1 MGLASFVSSKGYKNF
16 MSKLYGIGASVV
28 ILGALFKIVHLT
40 GANEMLFVGLV
51 TEAIIFLFSAF
62 EPPHVEPD
70 WSLVYPE
77 LAGMYHDGKPGSHG
91 SVKKMTSGGKT
102 VTQELDEMLSKAK
115 IGPELIQSLGD
126 GMRTISENVGKMS
139 DVTSTAAAT
148 DDFVKNIKDAGKSA
162 GELSSSYKKVSD
174 VLQQDASTVGDFSSS
189 VKSAAESAGTLATV
203 YNEVTIAIKKE
214 MTATDSFSNSIS
226 TVTESANRLAEK
238 YNISAEMLSKSA
250 EMLNFS
256 ALDSKAYND
265 QLQKISANLA
275 ALNTIYEVQL
285 KSSNEQI
292 ESTNQ
297 LRSTVGTFLSSMNDS
312 SANMTKYQQEIDQ
325 LTKRVTALNQV
336 YGNMLTAMN
345 VNLAK

>member
-1 MGLASFVSSKGYKNF
+1 MGLASFVSSKGYRNF
-16 MSKLYGIGASVV
+16 MSKLYGIGASIV
-28 ILGALFKIVHLT
+28 IVGALFKIVHIT
-40 GANEMLFVGLV
+40 GANEMLFVGLI
-51 TEAIIFLFSAF
+51 TEALIFFFSAF

-77 LAGMYHDGKPGSHG
+77 LAGMYHDGKPGSPG
-91 SVKKMTSGGKT
+91 SIRKIPGGKS
-102 VTQELDEMLSKAK
+102 VTQDLDEMLSKAK
-115 IGPELIQSLGD
+115 IGPELIESLGA
-126 GMRTISENVGKMS
+126 GMRKISENVGKMS
-139 DVTSTAAAT
+139 DVASTGLAAE
-148 DDFVKNIKDAGKSA
+148 DFVKNVKDAGKSA

-174 VLQQDASTVGDFSSS
+174 VLQQDASTVGEFSSS
-189 VKSAAESAGTLATV
+189 VKSAAASASTLSTV
-203 YNEVTIAIKKE
+203 YNEVSVAIKKE
-214 MTATDSFSNSIS
+214 MNATESFSNSIS
-226 TVTESANRLAEK
+226 TATESANRLAEK
-238 YNISAEMLSKSA
+238 YNVSAEMLSKSA

-292 ESTNQ
+292 ETTNQ
-297 LRSTVGTFLSSMNDS
+297 LRSTVGTFLTSMNDS
-312 SANMTKYQQEIDQ
+312 SSNMIKYQQEIDQ

-345 VNLAK
+345 VNITK

>member
-1 MGLASFVSSKGYKNF
+1 MGFASFVNSKGYRNF
-16 MSKLYGIGASVV
+16 MSKLYGIGASIV
-28 ILGALFKIVHLT
+28 IVGALFKIVHIT
-40 GANEMLFVGLV
+40 GANEMLFVGLI
-51 TEAIIFLFSAF
+51 TEAVIFFFSAF

-77 LAGMYHDGKPGSHG
+77 LAGMYHDGKPGSPG
-91 SVKKMTSGGKT
+91 SIRKMPGGKT
-102 VTQELDEMLSKAK
+102 VTQDLDEMLSKAK
-115 IGPELIQSLGD
+115 IGPELIESLGA
-126 GMRTISENVGKMS
+126 GMRKISENVGKMS
-139 DVTSTAAAT
+139 DVASTGLAAE
-148 DDFVKNIKDAGKSA
+148 DFVKNVKDAGKSA

-174 VLQQDASTVGDFSSS
+174 VLQQDATTVGEFSSN
-189 VKSAAESAGTLATV
+189 VKSAAASAGSLSTV
-203 YNEVTIAIKKE
+203 YNDVSIAIKKE
-214 MTATDSFSNSIS
+214 MNATESFSNSIS
-226 TVTESANRLAEK
+226 SATDSAIRLAEK

-256 ALDSKAYND
+256 TLDSKAYND
-265 QLQKISANLA
+265 QLQKISSNLA

-292 ESTNQ
+292 ETTNQ

-312 SANMTKYQQEIDQ
+312 SSNMIKYQQEIDQ

-345 VNLAK
+345 VNLTK

>member
-1 MGLASFVSSKGYKNF
+1 MGLASFVSSKGYRNF
-16 MSKLYGIGASVV
+16 MSKLYGIGASIV
-28 ILGALFKIVHLT
+28 IVGALFKIVHIQY
-40 GANEMLFVGLV
+40 ANEMLFVGLI
-51 TEAIIFLFSAF
+51 TEAVIFFFSAF

-77 LAGMYHDGKPGSHG
+77 LAGMYHDGKPGSPG
-91 SVKKMTSGGKT
+91 SIRKIPGGKS
-102 VTQELDEMLSKAK
+102 VTQDLDEMLSKAK
-115 IGPELIQSLGD
+115 IGPELIESLGA
-126 GMRTISENVGKMS
+126 GMRKISENVGKMS
-139 DVTSTAAAT
+139 DVASTGLAAE
-148 DDFVKNIKDAGKSA
+148 DFVKNVKDAGKSA

-174 VLQQDASTVGDFSSS
+174 VLQQDASTVGEFSSS
-189 VKSAAESAGTLATV
+189 VKSAAASASTLSTV
-203 YNEVTIAIKKE
+203 YNDVSIAIKKE
-214 MTATDSFSNSIS
+214 MNATESFSNSIS
-226 TVTESANRLAEK
+226 TATDSANRLAEK
-238 YNISAEMLSKSA
+238 YNVSAEMLSKSA

-292 ESTNQ
+292 ETTNQ

-312 SANMTKYQQEIDQ
+312 SSNMIKYQQEIDQ

-345 VNLAK
+345 VNLTK

>member
-1 MGLASFVSSKGYKNF
+1 MGFASFVSSKGYKNF
-16 MSKLYGIGASVV
+16 MSKLYGIGAAIV
-28 ILGALFKIVHLT
+28 IIGALFKIIHIQ
-40 GANEMLFVGLV
+40 GANEMLFVGLT
-51 TEAIIFLFSAF
+51 TEALIFFFSAF

-77 LAGMYHDGKPGSHG
+77 LAGMYHDGRPGSP
-91 SVKKMTSGGKT
+91 SSLKRTAGGKT

-115 IGPELIQSLGD
+115 IGPELIESLGD
-126 GMRTISENVGKMS
+126 GMRKMSENVSKMS
-139 DVTSTAAAT
+139 DVTNTAVAT
-148 DDFVKNIKDAGKSA
+148 DDFVKNVKDAGKSA

-174 VLQQDASTVGDFSSS
+174 VLQQDASTVGEFSSS
-189 VKSAAESAGTLATV
+189 IKSAAASAGTLATV
-203 YNEVTIAIKKE
+203 YNDVSSAIKKE
-214 MTATDSFSNSIS
+214 MTATETFSSSLS
-226 TVTESANRLAEK
+226 TATDSANRLAEK

-265 QLQKISANLA
+265 QLQKISGNLA

-292 ESTNQ
+292 ETTNQ
-297 LRSTVGTFLSSMNDS
+297 LRSTVGSFLSSMNES
-312 SANMTKYQQEIDQ
+312 SSNMTKYQQEIDQ
-325 LTKRVTALNQV
+325 LTKRVSALNQV

-345 VNLAK
+345 VKA

>member
-16 MSKLYGIGASVV
+16 MSKLYGIGAAVV
-28 ILGALFKIVHLT
+28 IVGALFKIVHIP
-40 GANEMLFVGLV
+40 GANEMLFVGLI
-51 TEAIIFLFSAF
+51 TEAVIFLFSAF

-77 LAGMYHDGKPGSHG
+77 LAGMYHDGKPGAHG
-91 SVKKMTSGGKT
+91 AIRKGHGGQT

-115 IGPELIQSLGD
+115 IGPELIESLGD
-126 GMRTISENVGKMS
+126 GMRKMSENVSKMS
-139 DVTSTAAAT
+139 DVTSTAVAT
-148 DDFVKNIKDAGKSA
+148 EDFVKNVKDAGKSA

-174 VLQQDASTVGDFSSS
+174 VLQQDATTVGEFSTS
-189 VKSAAESAGTLATV
+189 VKSAAASAGTLATV
-203 YNEVTIAIKKE
+203 YNDVSSAIKKE
-214 MTATDSFSNSIS
+214 MTATETFSNSLS
-226 TVTESANRLAEK
+226 TATDSANKLAEK
-238 YNISAEMLSKSA
+238 YNASAELLSKSA
-250 EMLNFS
+250 DMLNFS

-265 QLQKISANLA
+265 QLQRISSNLA

-297 LRSTVGTFLSSMNDS
+297 LRSTVGSFLNSMNES
-312 SANMTKYQQEIDQ
+312 SANMTKYQQEIDE
-325 LTKRVTALNQV
+325 LTKRVSALNQV

-345 VNLAK
+345 VNLSK

>member
-28 ILGALFKIVHLT
+28 IVGALFKIVHIQ
-40 GANEMLFVGLV
+40 GANEMLFVGLI

-77 LAGMYHDGKPGSHG
+77 LAGMYHEGPGSPG
-91 SVKKMTSGGKT
+91 AVKKTPGGKT
-102 VTQELDEMLSKAK
+102 VTQELDDMLSKAK
-115 IGPELIQSLGD
+115 IGPELIESLGN
-126 GMRTISENVGKMS
+126 GMRKMSENVSKMS
-139 DVTSTAAAT
+139 DVTSTAVAT
-148 DDFVKNIKDAGKSA
+148 EDFVKNVKDAGKSA

-174 VLQQDASTVGDFSSS
+174 VLQQDASTVGEFSTS
-189 VKSAAESAGTLATV
+189 VKSAAASAGTLASV
-203 YNEVTIAIKKE
+203 YNDVSVAIKKE
-214 MTATDSFSNSIS
+214 MTATESFSNSLS
-226 TVTESANRLAEK
+226 SATDSANRLAEK
-238 YNISAEMLSKSA
+238 YNVSAEMLSKSA

-256 ALDSKAYND
+256 AIDSKAYND

-285 KSSNEQI
+285 KSTNEQI
-292 ESTNQ
+292 ETTNQ
-297 LRSTVGTFLSSMNDS
+297 LRSTVGSFLNSMNES
-312 SANMTKYQQEIDQ
+312 SSNMTKYQQEIDQ
-325 LTKRVTALNQV
+325 LTKRVSALNQV

-345 VNLAK
+345 VNMNK

>member
-16 MSKLYGIGASVV
+16 MSKLYGIGAAVV
-28 ILGALFKIVHLT
+28 IVGALFKIVHIK
-40 GANEMLFVGLV
+40 GANEMLFVGLI
-51 TEAIIFLFSAF
+51 TEAVIFLFSAF

-77 LAGMYHDGKPGSHG
+77 LAGMYHEGGPNPGG
-91 SVKKMTSGGKT
+91 TKKAVHQAGKT
-102 VTQELDEMLSKAK
+102 VTQELDDMLSKAK
-115 IGPELIQSLGD
+115 IGPELIESLGD
-126 GMRTISENVGKMS
+126 GMRKMSENVSKMS
-139 DVTSTAAAT
+139 DVTNTAVAT
-148 DDFVKNIKDAGKSA
+148 EDFVKNVKDAGKSA

-174 VLQQDASTVGDFSSS
+174 VLQQDASTVGEFSTS
-189 VKSAAESAGTLATV
+189 VKSAAASAGTLATV
-203 YNEVTIAIKKE
+203 YNDVSNAIKKE
-214 MTATDSFSNSIS
+214 MSATESFSNSLS
-226 TVTESANRLAEK
+226 TATESANRLAEK
-238 YNISAEMLSKSA
+238 YNSSAELLSKSA

-285 KSSNEQI
+285 KSTNDQI
-292 ESTNQ
+292 ETTNQ
-297 LRSTVGTFLSSMNDS
+297 LRGSVGTFLNSMNE
-312 SANMTKYQQEIDQ
+312 SANNMTKYQQELDQ

-345 VNLAK
+345 VNVAK

>member
-1 MGLASFVSSKGYKNF
+1 MGLASFVSSKGYKNL
-16 MSKLYGIGASVV
+16 MAKLYGIGASIV
-28 ILGALFKIVHLT
+28 IVGALFKIVHMEY
-40 GANEMLFVGLV
+40 ANEMLFVGLI
-51 TEAIIFLFSAF
+51 TEAIIFFFSAF

-77 LAGMYHDGKPGSHG
+77 LAGMYHDGTPGTPGAMRKS
-91 SVKKMTSGGKT
+91 SKS

-115 IGPELIQSLGD
+115 IGPELIESLGN
-126 GMRTISENVGKMS
+126 GMRKMSENVGNMS
-139 DVTSTAAAT
+139 NIASASVAT
-148 DDFVKNIKDAGKSA
+148 NDFVKNVTEAGKSA
-162 GELSSSYKKVSD
+162 AELSGSYKKASDILLQDATVVGELS
-174 VLQQDASTVGDFSSS
+174 TNI
-189 VKSAAESAGTLATV
+189 KSASASAGTLATT
-203 YNEVTIAIKKE
+203 YNEVSSAIKKE
-214 MTATDSFSNSIS
+214 MTATESFSNSLS
-226 TVTESANRLAEK
+226 TATESANRLAEK

-256 ALDSKAYND
+256 TLDSKAYND

-292 ESTNQ
+292 EVTNH
-297 LRSTVGTFLSSMNDS
+297 LRSTVGTFLNSMNES
-312 SANMTKYQQEIDQ
+312 SSNMTKYQQEIDQ
-325 LTKRVTALNQV
+325 LTKRVSALNQV

>member
-16 MSKLYGIGASVV
+16 MSKLYGIGAAIV
-28 ILGALFKIVHLT
+28 IMGALFKIVHLPY
-40 GANEMLFVGLV
+40 ANEMLMVGLT
-51 TEAIIFLFSAF
+51 TEALIFFFSSF

-77 LAGMYHDGKPGSHG
+77 LAGMYHDGKPGSPG
-91 SVKKMTSGGKT
+91 SIRKTSSGKS
-102 VTQELDEMLSKAK
+102 VTQDLDDMLSKAK
-115 IGPELIQSLGD
+115 IGPELIESLGE
-126 GMRTISENVGKMS
+126 GMRKMS
-139 DVTSTAAAT
+139 DNVSKMSNVASTGVAAE
-148 DDFVKNIKDAGKSA
+148 DFVKNITDAGKSA

-174 VLQQDASTVGDFSSS
+174 VLQQDASTVGEFSTS
-189 VKSAAESAGTLATV
+189 VKSAAVSAGTLATV
-203 YNEVTIAIKKE
+203 YNDVSVAIKKE
-214 MTATDSFSNSIS
+214 MNATESFSNSLS
-226 TVTESANRLAEK
+226 TATDSANRLAEK

-292 ESTNQ
+292 ETSNQ
-297 LRSTVGTFLSSMNDS
+297 LKSTVGSFLNSMNDS
-312 SANMTKYQQEIDQ
+312 SANMVKYQQEIDQ
-325 LTKRVTALNQV
+325 LTKRVSALNQV

-345 VNLAK
+345 VNLTK